1 LAFVVAAIGATI
13 IREVDAQST
22 VDDGVSNDR
31 PSSTVN
37 ASCEYAACL
46 INNFAVTADNAGSF
60 R

>member
-1 LAFVVAAIGATI
+1 MAFVVAVIGATI
-13 IREVDAQST
+13 IIEVDTQST
-22 VDDGVSNDR
+22 VDDSVSNQQ

-37 ASCEYAACL
+37 ASCEYTACL